1 MYSFPSTSQ
10 IFAPSARST
19 KNGSPPTLRKA
30 RTGGLTPPGILFCAA
45 LNSLDEREPI
55 ESSKRRT
62 LNPPSQATAWQ
73 AFNVQFSGIGCIRVA
88 KLTPG
93 TQALLSAPDGGVAKW

>member
-1 MYSFPSTSQ
+1 MR
-10 IFAPSARST
+10 APSARST

-30 RTGGLTPPGILFCAA
+30 RTGEVTTPGNFVCAA
-45 LNSLDEREPI
+45 LKSLDEPQPI

-93 TQALLSAPDGGVAKW
+93 TQALLSASDGGVAKW